1 MRELKIYFRVKNLCE
16 DDDGNPCDGAMVM
29 NLGEQKE
36 DIDYNKV
43 AGALNKEILLEWVG
57 LKNFFTVDDIEIITP
72 EEYEREYGG
81 EGE

>member
-1 MRELKIYFRVKNLCE
+1 MKELKIYFRVKNLCE
-16 DDDGNPCDGAMVM
+16 DDDGNPCDGTMVM

-43 AGALNKEILLEWVG
+43 ANAINKEVLFKNVG
-57 LKNFFTVDDIEIITP
+57 LDLFFEVDDVEIITP

-81 EGE
+81 EEE

>member
-1 MRELKIYFRVKNLCE
+1 
-16 DDDGNPCDGAMVM
+16 M

-43 AGALNKEILLEWVG
+43 AGALNKEEVLEWLG
-57 LKNFFTVDDIEIITP
+57 LSAVMTVDDIEIITP

>member
-1 MRELKIYFRVKNLCE
+1 MKELKFYFRVKNLCE
-16 DDDGNPCDGAMVM
+16 DDNGNPCDGTMVM

-43 AGALNKEILLEWVG
+43 AGSLNVEKVLEWLG
-57 LKNFFTVDDIEIITP
+57 LSVVMTVDDIEIITP
-72 EEYEREYGG
+72 EEYEREFG

>member
-1 MRELKIYFRVKNLCE
+1 MKELKIYFRVKNLCE
-16 DDDGNPCDGAMVM
+16 DDDGNPCDGSMVM

-57 LKNFFTVDDIEIITP
+57 LKNFFTVDDFEIITP
-72 EEYEREYGG
+72 EEYEREFG